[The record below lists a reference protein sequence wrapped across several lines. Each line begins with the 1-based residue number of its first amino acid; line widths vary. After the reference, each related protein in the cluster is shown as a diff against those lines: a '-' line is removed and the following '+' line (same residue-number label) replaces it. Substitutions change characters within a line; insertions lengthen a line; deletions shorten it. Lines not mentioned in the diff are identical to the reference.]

1 MRIHSATFS
10 PNCRK
15 IEALIHQFDLDIEI
29 VPVDMK
35 DPITRKPE
43 FKLLNPNG
51 KIPCLVD
58 GDYALWESNV
68 ILTYLAALHP
78 ELDVLPSNL
87 RARADV
93 EKWLGWQASL
103 FGPAVGKLF
112 KPDQAVVA
120 QARAE
125 LDELCPILDAQLEG
139 KAFIVGPL
147 SVADFAMGAYAA
159 VVPATHYDFQR
170 FPNIASWIERVR
182 GLKGFRATDMA
193 PPAKN

>member
-58 GDYALWESNV
+58 GDYSLWESNV
-68 ILTYLAALHP
+68 ILTYLASLRP
-78 ELDVLPSNL
+78 ELDVLPQSP
-87 RARADV
+87 RERADV
-93 EKWLGWQASL
+93 EKWLAWQAGL

-112 KPDQAVVA
+112 RAPELAA
-120 QARAE
+120 QGRDE
-125 LDELCPILDAQLEG
+125 LDELSPILDAQLAG
-139 KAFIVGPL
+139 KRFVVGPL
-147 SVADFAMGAYAA
+147 SVADFALGAYAT
-159 VVPATHYDFQR
+159 VVPSTHYDFTR
-170 FPNIASWIERVR
+170 YAHLSAWISRVR
-182 GLKGFRATDMA
+182 ALKGFVATEVS